1 MLSTHN
7 KEDRIMIDSKDI
19 LTLLSIPCEDISNIE
34 IISDTSEITFVD
46 IELQDNRPIC
56 PFCFQNNIAIKDYY
70 NVKIKNSIIRKNK
83 LYVTIR
89 MRRYKC
95 KYCNKTFKQ
104 EFKFYEDKNSISLT
118 VKRIVQNMIM
128 DRFSMEYIAKELD
141 ISKQTVIN
149 ILDELPEPKRLILPN
164 VICLDEFHFS
174 NANHKAGKYPCVI
187 SNPFNTELID
197 IIESRRKDYLID
209 YFQNI
214 SFKERTNVKYFI
226 SDMNETYRSIY
237 KIFFKDAVH
246 IVDHF
251 HIVKLF
257 TESIQKIRIK
267 IMKSYPSN
275 SKEYKYLKKNWKLF
289 LMKRFDLKD
298 NKFVNHRTGVVHYTL
313 DSIDMVLK
321 AFPDLYDVYW
331 AKEEFSSSMLK
342 LHNYDDTKKRIDFFI
357 NKFSKSLNKELNDI
371 GNTFKNWYKEI
382 INSYS
387 KNTYGVVL
395 TNAMAE
401 SNNNYIQTLINIGYG
416 YTNFNRLR
424 KRILYMS
431 SNKNRNQYQL

>member
-19 LTLLSIPCEDISNIE
+19 LTLLSIPCEEVSNVE
-34 IISDTSEITFVD
+34 IISDTSEITFID
-46 IELQDNRPIC
+46 IELKDNRPFC
-56 PFCFQNNIAIKDYY
+56 PFCFQNNIVIKDYY
-70 NVKIKNSIIRKNK
+70 KVKIKNSIIRKHK
-83 LYVTIR
+83 LYVEIKI
-89 MRRYKC
+89 RRYKC
-95 KYCNKTFKQ
+95 KCCNKTFKQ
-104 EFKFYEDKNSISLT
+104 NFNFYEDNQCISKNIKQICQL
-118 VKRIVQNMIM
+118 MLM
-128 DRFSMEYIAKELD
+128 DRVSMEYIAKELD
-141 ISKQTVIN
+141 INKKTVIN

-197 IIESRRKDYLID
+197 IIESRRKDYLIE
-209 YFQNI
+209 YFQKI
-214 SFKERTNVKYFI
+214 SFVERNNVKYFI

-237 KIFFKDAVH
+237 KIFFKNAVH

-257 TESIQKIRIK
+257 TEAIQKIRIK
-267 IMKSYPSN
+267 IMKSYPPN

-321 AFPDLYDVYW
+321 AFPDLFDIYW

-342 LHNYDDTKKRIDFFI
+342 LHNYDETKNRIDFFI
-357 NKFSKSLNKELNDI
+357 NKFSKSLNKELNNI

-382 INSYS
+382 VNSYS

-431 SNKNRNQYQL
+431 SNKNRN

>member
-19 LTLLSIPCEDISNIE
+19 LTLLSIPCEDISNVE
-34 IISDTSEITFVD
+34 IISDTSEITFID
-46 IELQDNRPIC
+46 IELKDNRSSC

-118 VKRIVQNMIM
+118 VKRIVQNMLM
-128 DRFSMEYIAKELD
+128 DRISMEYIAKELD

-214 SFKERTNVKYFI
+214 SFKERSNVKYFI

-257 TESIQKIRIK
+257 TEAIQKIRIK

-357 NKFSKSLNKELNDI
+357 NKFSKSLNKELNNI
-371 GNTFKNWYKEI
+371 GITFKNWYKEI

-431 SNKNRNQYQL
+431 SNKNRNQY

>member
-1 MLSTHN
+1 MVSKHN

-19 LTLLSIPCEDISNIE
+19 LTLLSIPCEEVSDVE
-34 IISDTSEITFVD
+34 IISDTSELSFVD
-46 IELQDNRPIC
+46 IELKDNRSSC
-56 PFCFQNNIAIKDYY
+56 PFCFQNNVVIKDYY
-70 NVKIKNSIIRKNK
+70 KVKIKNSIIRKHK
-83 LYVTIR
+83 LYVEIR

-95 KYCNKTFKQ
+95 KCCNKTFKQ
-104 EFKFYEDKNSISLT
+104 NFNFYDNNQCISKHTKQL
-118 VKRIVQNMIM
+118 VQSMLM
-128 DRFSMEYIAKELD
+128 DRISMEYIAKELD
-141 ISKQTVIN
+141 INKKTVIN
-149 ILDELPEPKRLILPN
+149 ILDSMPEPQRLKLPN

-197 IIESRRKDYLID
+197 IVESRRKDYLID
-209 YFQNI
+209 YFQHI
-214 SFKERTNVKYFI
+214 SFKERNNVKYFI

-237 KIFFKDAVH
+237 KIFFKDAIH

-251 HIVKLF
+251 HIIKLF
-257 TESIQKIRIK
+257 TEAIQKIRIK
-267 IMKSYPSN
+267 IMKSYTSD

-298 NKFVNHRTGVVHYTL
+298 NKFINHRTGVVHYTL

-321 AFPDLYDVYW
+321 VYHDLYDVYW

-342 LHNYDDTKKRIDFFI
+342 LHNYDETKKRIDFFI

-416 YTNFNRLR
+416 YTNFYRLR

-431 SNKNRNQYQL
+431 SNKNRNQKYL

>member
-1 MLSTHN
+1 MVSKHN

-19 LTLLSIPCEDISNIE
+19 LTLLSIPCEEVSDVE
-34 IISDTSEITFVD
+34 IISDTKEITFID
-46 IELQDNRPIC
+46 IELKDNRSNC
-56 PFCFQNNIAIKDYY
+56 PFCFQNNIVIKDYY
-70 NVKIKNSIIRKNK
+70 KVKIKNSIIRKHK
-83 LYVTIR
+83 LYVEIR
-89 MRRYKC
+89 IRRYKC
-95 KYCNKTFKQ
+95 KCCNKTFKQ
-104 EFKFYEDKNSISLT
+104 NFNFYDDNQCISKNIKNICQSML
-118 VKRIVQNMIM
+118 M
-128 DRFSMEYIAKELD
+128 DRVSMEYIANELN
-141 ISKQTVIN
+141 ISKPTVIN
-149 ILDELPEPKRLILPN
+149 ILDSMPEPQRLKLPN

-197 IIESRRKDYLID
+197 IVESRRKDYLID
-209 YFQNI
+209 YFQHI
-214 SFKERTNVKYFI
+214 SFNERNNVKYFI

-257 TESIQKIRIK
+257 TEAIQKIRIK

-298 NKFVNHRTGVVHYTL
+298 NKFINHRTGVVYYTL

-321 AFPDLYDVYW
+321 AFPELYDVYW

-342 LHNYDDTKKRIDFFI
+342 LHNYDETKKSVDFFI
-357 NKFSKSLNKELNDI
+357 NKFSKSLNKELNVI

-416 YTNFNRLR
+416 YTNFHRLR

-431 SNKNRNQYQL
+431 SNKNRNQK

>member
-19 LTLLSIPCEDISNIE
+19 LTLLSIPCEDISNVE
-34 IISDTSEITFVD
+34 IISDTSEITFID
-46 IELQDNRPIC
+46 IELKDNRSSC
-56 PFCFQNNIAIKDYY
+56 PFCCQNNIAIKDYY

-118 VKRIVQNMIM
+118 VKRIVQNMLM
-128 DRFSMEYIAKELD
+128 DRISMEYIAKELD

-214 SFKERTNVKYFI
+214 SFKERSNVKYFI

-257 TESIQKIRIK
+257 TEAIQKIRIK

-321 AFPDLYDVYW
+321 AFP
-331 AKEEFSSSMLK
+331 
-342 LHNYDDTKKRIDFFI
+342 
-357 NKFSKSLNKELNDI
+357 
-371 GNTFKNWYKEI
+371 
-382 INSYS
+382 
-387 KNTYGVVL
+387 
-395 TNAMAE
+395 
-401 SNNNYIQTLINIGYG
+401 
-416 YTNFNRLR
+416 
-424 KRILYMS
+424 
-431 SNKNRNQYQL
+431 

>member
-1 MLSTHN
+1 
-7 KEDRIMIDSKDI
+7 MIDSKDI
-19 LTLLSIPCEDISNIE
+19 LTLLSIPCEDISNVE
-34 IISDTSEITFVD
+34 IVSDTSEITFVD
-46 IELQDNRPIC
+46 IELKDNRSSC

-118 VKRIVQNMIM
+118 VKRIVQNMLM
-128 DRFSMEYIAKELD
+128 DRISMEYIAKELD

-214 SFKERTNVKYFI
+214 SFKERSNVKYFI

-257 TESIQKIRIK
+257 TEAIQKLRIK

-357 NKFSKSLNKELNDI
+357 NKFSKSLNKLNKELNDI

-431 SNKNRNQYQL
+431 SNKNRN

>member
-1 MLSTHN
+1 MVSKHN

-19 LTLLSIPCEDISNIE
+19 LTLLSIPCEEVSNVE
-34 IISDTSEITFVD
+34 IISDTKEITFID
-46 IELQDNRPIC
+46 IELKDNRSNC
-56 PFCFQNNIAIKDYY
+56 PFCFQNNIVIKDYY
-70 NVKIKNSIIRKNK
+70 KVKIKNSIIRKHK
-83 LYVTIR
+83 LYVEIR

-95 KYCNKTFKQ
+95 KCCNKTFKQ
-104 EFKFYEDKNSISLT
+104 NFNFYDDNQCISKNIKNICQSML
-118 VKRIVQNMIM
+118 M
-128 DRFSMEYIAKELD
+128 DRVSMEYIANELD
-141 ISKQTVIN
+141 ISKPTVIN
-149 ILDELPEPKRLILPN
+149 ILDGLPEPKRLILPN

-197 IIESRRKDYLID
+197 IVESRRKDYLID
-209 YFQNI
+209 YFQHI
-214 SFKERTNVKYFI
+214 SFKERNNVKYFI

-237 KIFFKDAVH
+237 KIFFKDAIH

-251 HIVKLF
+251 HIIKLF
-257 TESIQKIRIK
+257 TEAIQKIRIK
-267 IMKSYPSN
+267 IMKSYTSD

-298 NKFVNHRTGVVHYTL
+298 NKFINHRTGVVHYTL

-321 AFPDLYDVYW
+321 VYHDLYDVYW

-342 LHNYDDTKKRIDFFI
+342 LHNYDETKKRIDFFI

-416 YTNFNRLR
+416 YTNFYRLR

-431 SNKNRNQYQL
+431 SNKNRN

>member
-1 MLSTHN
+1 
-7 KEDRIMIDSKDI
+7 MIDSKDI
-19 LTLLSIPCEDISNIE
+19 LTLLSIPCEEVSNVE
-34 IISDTSEITFVD
+34 IISDTSEITFID
-46 IELQDNRPIC
+46 IELKDNRPFC
-56 PFCFQNNIAIKDYY
+56 PFCFQNNIVIKDYY
-70 NVKIKNSIIRKNK
+70 KVKIKNSIIRKHK
-83 LYVTIR
+83 LYVEIKI
-89 MRRYKC
+89 RRYKC
-95 KYCNKTFKQ
+95 KCCNKTFKQ
-104 EFKFYEDKNSISLT
+104 NFNFYEDNQCISKNIKQICQL
-118 VKRIVQNMIM
+118 MLM
-128 DRFSMEYIAKELD
+128 DRVSMEYIAKELD
-141 ISKQTVIN
+141 INKKTVIN

-197 IIESRRKDYLID
+197 IIESRRKDYLIE
-209 YFQNI
+209 YFQKI
-214 SFKERTNVKYFI
+214 SFVERNNVKYFI

-237 KIFFKDAVH
+237 KIFFKNAVH

-257 TESIQKIRIK
+257 TEAIQKIRIK
-267 IMKSYPSN
+267 IMKSYPPN

-321 AFPDLYDVYW
+321 AFPDLFDIYW

-342 LHNYDDTKKRIDFFI
+342 LHNYDETKNRIDFFI
-357 NKFSKSLNKELNDI
+357 NKFSKSLNKELNNI

-382 INSYS
+382 VNSYS

-431 SNKNRNQYQL
+431 SNKNRN

>member
-1 MLSTHN
+1 MLAKHN

-19 LTLLSIPCEDISNIE
+19 LTLLSIPCEEVSNVE
-34 IISDTSEITFVD
+34 IISDTSEITFID
-46 IELQDNRPIC
+46 IELKDNRPFC
-56 PFCFQNNIAIKDYY
+56 PFCFQNNIVIKDYY
-70 NVKIKNSIIRKNK
+70 KVKIKNSIIRKHK
-83 LYVTIR
+83 LYVEIKI
-89 MRRYKC
+89 RRYKC
-95 KYCNKTFKQ
+95 KCCNKTFKQ
-104 EFKFYEDKNSISLT
+104 NFNFYEDNQCISKNIKQICQL
-118 VKRIVQNMIM
+118 MLM
-128 DRFSMEYIAKELD
+128 DRVSMEYIAKELD
-141 ISKQTVIN
+141 INKKTVIN

-197 IIESRRKDYLID
+197 IIESRRKDYLIE
-209 YFQNI
+209 YFQKI
-214 SFKERTNVKYFI
+214 SFVERNNVKYFI

-237 KIFFKDAVH
+237 KIFFKNAVH

-257 TESIQKIRIK
+257 TEAIQKIRIK
-267 IMKSYPSN
+267 IMKSYPPN

-321 AFPDLYDVYW
+321 AFPDLFDIYW

-342 LHNYDDTKKRIDFFI
+342 LHNYDETKNRIDFFI
-357 NKFSKSLNKELNDI
+357 NKFSKSLNKELNNI

-382 INSYS
+382 VNSYS

-431 SNKNRNQYQL
+431 SNKNRN